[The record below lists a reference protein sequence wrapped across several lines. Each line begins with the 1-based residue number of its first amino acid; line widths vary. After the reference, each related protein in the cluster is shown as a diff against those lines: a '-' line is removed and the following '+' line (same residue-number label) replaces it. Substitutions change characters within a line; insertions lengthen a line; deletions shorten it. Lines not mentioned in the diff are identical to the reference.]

1 VNYVLVLLALLGLAG
16 CAAAVVGAGAAAGYS
31 VYEDRRTTG
40 TQMDDQ
46 RIESRASSAIDQR
59 FGWKVHVNVTSY
71 NRHVLITGEV
81 PDAVTH
87 AAVEKLVGATPGVRT
102 LSNELSIGPAS
113 SLAARTGDTV
123 VTTNVKTRFLGA
135 KNINATHVKV
145 VTEAGVVYLM
155 GMVTEVE
162 AGAATDI
169 ARTTDGVR
177 KVVKVFEYCKAGEG
191 VCRPVPPPTAE
202 KR

>member
-1 VNYVLVLLALLGLAG
+1 MIRLVAVLAVFGLAG

-31 VYEDRRTTG
+31 VYQDRRSTG
-40 TQMDDQ
+40 TQVDDQ
-46 RIESRASSAIDQR
+46 RIESRAASAIDQR

-71 NRHVLITGEV
+71 NRSVLITGEV

-87 AAVEKLVGATPGVRT
+87 AEVGKLVAALPGVRS
-102 LSNELSIGPAS
+102 LSNELAIGPQS

-123 VTTNVKTRFLGA
+123 ITSNVKTRFLGA
-135 KNINATHVKV
+135 KSFNAMHVKV

-162 AGAATDI
+162 ANAATEI
-169 ARTTDGVR
+169 ARTTDRVK
-177 KVVKVFEYCKAGEG
+177 KVVKVFEYCKSGES
-191 VCRPVPPPTAE
+191 VCRPVPPA
-202 KR
+202 